1 MGWKGTLRSVR
12 ATYRQAERDAQR
24 RQRELER
31 QRKEYERMQ
40 ELERAAYEVDVH
52 ENRIQLLL
60 SVHKERSPPLDWNA
74 MAAAPEPTEPERQ
87 SVAEQAARKELEDY
101 QPGLL
106 DRAMKREQKKRS
118 WLAEEVEKAI
128 QIDQAKHRA
137 ALRSWRDEH
146 QDWKESRDLATRILA
161 TEPDAMLEAIE
172 KLSPFSDISELGARL
187 TFEIGD
193 SRAVEATLHV
203 HGDEVVPK
211 EAKSLL
217 KSGRLSV
224 KQMPKSKFYELYQD
238 YVCSCV
244 LRVANELFAILP
256 VELVFVTAVDRLLN
270 TKTGH
275 LEETPILSVA
285 VSRETLSGLNLE
297 LIDPSDSL
305 ENFVHRMDFKK
316 TKGFAG
322 VRRLVPE
329 DLGEG

>member
-1 MGWKGTLRSVR
+1 MGWKGTLRSVQ
-12 ATYRQAERDAQR
+12 AAYRQAERDAQR

-31 QRKEYERMQ
+31 QTKEYERMQ

-60 SVHKERSPPLDWNA
+60 SVHKERSPTLDWNA
-74 MAAAPEPTEPERQ
+74 MAAAVEPTEPVRQ

-106 DRAMKREQKKRS
+106 DRTMKREQKKRS
-118 WLAEEVEKAI
+118 WLGEEVEKAI
-128 QIDQAKHRA
+128 QIDEARYRA
-137 ALRSWRDEH
+137 ALRSWREEH
-146 QDWKESRDLATRILA
+146 RDWKEGRDLAVRILA
-161 TEPDAMLEAIE
+161 TEPEAMLEAIE
-172 KLSPFSDISELGARL
+172 KLGPFSDISELGARL
-187 TFEIGD
+187 AFEVGGSGAI
-193 SRAVEATLHV
+193 EATLHV
-203 HGDEVVPK
+203 HGEDAVPK
-211 EAKSLL
+211 ETKSLL

-224 KQMPKSKFYELYQD
+224 KQMPKGKFFELYQD

-256 VELVFVTAVDRLLN
+256 IELAFVTAVDKLLN
-270 TKTGH
+270 TKVGH

-285 VSRETLSGLNLE
+285 VSRETIRGLNLE

-316 TKGFAG
+316 AKGFAG

-329 DLGEG
+329 DLESG